1 MPANNKKTIHF
12 AHANGFP
19 AQTYNKLFSF
29 LENEFSIGFIERH
42 GHNSEFPV
50 TDGWRFLKDELC
62 VEIEDRYTE
71 KIIGIG
77 HSLGGIL
84 HFLNAVERPEL
95 YRQLILL
102 DSPLMSRLSEFGFR
116 LMKATG
122 RWKKTPLVRQTDF
135 RRNFWASKDEA
146 FGHFKRKAKF
156 AAFDEDVLRDYVRH
170 GTVETDSGVKLLFDP
185 AVESKIYQTLAHGF
199 AKYRKRLTVPTV
211 YIGGTNSREAKAARL
226 KFMQKNFPVDFY
238 FIEGTHLFPFEK
250 PEETARLIKSVIAQN
265 SKET

>member
-1 MPANNKKTIHF
+1 MPINKPIIQF

-19 AQTYNKLFSF
+19 AKTYNKLFSF
-29 LENEFSIGFIERH
+29 LENDFTIGFLERH

-62 VEIEDRYTE
+62 AEIEFRYTE

-102 DSPLMSRLSEFGFR
+102 DSPLMSRLSEYGFR

-122 RWKKTPLVRQTDF
+122 RWKKTPLIRQTDF
-135 RRNFWASKDEA
+135 RRNFWKSKDEA
-146 FGHFKRKAKF
+146 FEHFKRKAKF
-156 AAFDEDVLRDYVRH
+156 AAFDEDVLRHYVTH
-170 GTVETDSGVKLLFDP
+170 GTVEDESGVKLFFDP
-185 AVESKIYQTLAHGF
+185 AIESKIYQTLAYGF
-199 AKYRKRLTVPTV
+199 AKYRKHLKVPTV

-226 KFMQKNFPVDFY
+226 NFMQKNFPIDFY

-250 PEETARLIKSVIAQN
+250 PEETAELIKSVISRN
-265 SKET
+265 SS